1 MIRSNMNI
9 RVTFY
14 LKSTTKKSK
23 RMAIYASIGFKGKRR
38 QIATGLFCDDP
49 KNDWER
55 GGLKGKHQRDNQSKL
70 SNMAMEIEAYDA
82 HEFVDVD
89 QVIDKYYGVETESY
103 CTTILEALD
112 YAYKSQDNLVSRTT
126 RRHITTMNH
135 FKDFIKS
142 NPKIYSN
149 FSIIK
154 GHNRQMFR
162 KHSKDFKQYLML
174 QTNVKQ
180 NSTVFE
186 YFSGVKSLFN
196 KFKEDHKDM
205 IPNII
210 DNPFVGIVKAGSNE
224 ERKKKA
230 LARAIPWSFIERIE
244 KVRHKNLVE
253 EKWRLL
259 ALIQSYTGLSWIEF
273 GKEDVFDIK
282 TMIGGSALIN
292 RRVKQKKEYL
302 VFLSKKVI
310 NLIRDIGE
318 LPFKPFVFDLKF
330 KDADNAKNYGN
341 YKNYLK
347 KLAKEIEFDD
357 GHLTSHRFRHSFGM
371 QALNVWKIPLHIV
384 AKMMGDEVRTV
395 AENYADLNRENII
408 LEQKNCMEAYVEKT
422 A

>member
-1 MIRSNMNI
+1 MIRNNMNI

-14 LKSTTKKSK
+14 LKSTSKNNK
-23 RMAIYASIGFKGKRR
+23 RMAIYASIGFKGKRK

-49 KNDWER
+49 ENDWER

-70 SNMAMEIEAYDA
+70 SKMAMEIEDYDA

-112 YAYKSQDNLVSRTT
+112 YAYKSQDNLVTRTT
-126 RRHITTMNH
+126 KKHITIMNH

-142 NPKIYSN
+142 NPKVYSN

-154 GHNRQMFR
+154 GHNRQMFK
-162 KHSKDFKQYLML
+162 KHSKDFKKYLML

-186 YFSGVKSLFN
+186 YFSGIKSLFN
-196 KFKEDHKDM
+196 KFKEDHNDM
-205 IPNII
+205 IPDII
-210 DNPFVGIVKAGSNE
+210 NNPFVGIVKAESQE

-230 LARAIPWSFIERIE
+230 LERAIPWSFIERIE
-244 KVRHKNLVE
+244 KVRHEDPVE

-292 RRVKQKKEYL
+292 RRVKQKKEYI
-302 VFLSKKVI
+302 VFLSKNVV

-318 LPFKPFVFDLKF
+318 LPFKPYVFDL
-330 KDADNAKNYGN
+330 N
-341 YKNYLK
+341 YKDIECSRNYHSYNSYLK
-347 KLAKEIEFDD
+347 KLAKEIEFED
-357 GHLTSHRFRHSFGM
+357 GNLTSHKFRHSFGM
-371 QALNVWKIPLHIV
+371 QAINVWKIPLHIV
-384 AKMMGDEVRTV
+384 AKMMGDKIETV
-395 AENYADLNRENII
+395 VQNYADLNRDNII
-408 LEQKNCMEAYVEKT
+408 LEQKNCMEAYVEMT

>member
-1 MIRSNMNI
+1 MIRSNINI

-14 LKSTTKKSK
+14 LKSTSKNNK
-23 RMAIYASIGFKGKRR
+23 RMAIYASIGFKGKRK
-38 QIATGLFCDDP
+38 QIATGLFCNDP
-49 KNDWER
+49 ENDWER

-82 HEFVDVD
+82 HQFVDVD

-112 YAYKSQDNLVSRTT
+112 YAYKSQDDLVTRTT
-126 RRHITTMNH
+126 KRHVTIMNH
-135 FKDFIKS
+135 LKCFIKS

-174 QTNVKQ
+174 RKNVKQ
-180 NSTVFE
+180 DSTVFE
-186 YFSGVKSLFN
+186 YFSGIKSLFN
-196 KFKEDHKDM
+196 KFKEDHNDM

-210 DNPFVGIVKAGSNE
+210 DNPFVGIVKAGSKE
-224 ERKKKA
+224 KQKKKA
-230 LARAIPWSFIERIE
+230 LERAIPWSFIERIE
-244 KVRHKNLVE
+244 KLRHENPVE

-292 RRVKQKKEYL
+292 RRVKQKKEYV
-302 VFLSKKVI
+302 VFLNKKVV

-318 LPFKPFVFDLKF
+318 LPFKPYVFDLKYN
-330 KDADNAKNYGN
+330 DNDSAKNYYHYN
-341 YKNYLK
+341 NYLK
-347 KLAKEIEFDD
+347 KLAKKIEFKEDS
-357 GHLTSHRFRHSFGM
+357 LTSHKFRHSFGM
-371 QALNVWKIPLHIV
+371 QAINVWKIPIHIV
-384 AKMMGDEVRTV
+384 AKMMGDEMKTV
-395 AENYADLNRENII
+395 VENYADLNVDNII
-408 LEQKNCMEAYVEKT
+408 LEQRNCIEAHMKST
-422 A
+422 G

>member
-1 MIRSNMNI
+1 
-9 RVTFY
+9 
-14 LKSTTKKSK
+14 
-23 RMAIYASIGFKGKRR
+23 
-38 QIATGLFCDDP
+38 
-49 KNDWER
+49 
-55 GGLKGKHQRDNQSKL
+55 
-70 SNMAMEIEAYDA
+70 MEIEDYDA

-310 NLIRDIGE
+310 NLIRDIDE

-357 GHLTSHRFRHSFGM
+357 GHLTSYRFRHSFGM

>member
-1 MIRSNMNI
+1 
-9 RVTFY
+9 
-14 LKSTTKKSK
+14 
-23 RMAIYASIGFKGKRR
+23 
-38 QIATGLFCDDP
+38 
-49 KNDWER
+49 
-55 GGLKGKHQRDNQSKL
+55 
-70 SNMAMEIEAYDA
+70 
-82 HEFVDVD
+82 
-89 QVIDKYYGVETESY
+89 
-103 CTTILEALD
+103 
-112 YAYKSQDNLVSRTT
+112 
-126 RRHITTMNH
+126 
-135 FKDFIKS
+135 
-142 NPKIYSN
+142 
-149 FSIIK
+149 
-154 GHNRQMFR
+154 
-162 KHSKDFKQYLML
+162 
-174 QTNVKQ
+174 
-180 NSTVFE
+180 
-186 YFSGVKSLFN
+186 
-196 KFKEDHKDM
+196 M

-310 NLIRDIGE
+310 NLIRDIDE

-347 KLAKEIEFDD
+347 K
-357 GHLTSHRFRHSFGM
+357 
-371 QALNVWKIPLHIV
+371 
-384 AKMMGDEVRTV
+384 
-395 AENYADLNRENII
+395 
-408 LEQKNCMEAYVEKT
+408 
-422 A
+422 

>member
-1 MIRSNMNI
+1 MIRSNINI

-14 LKSTTKKSK
+14 LKSTSKNNK
-23 RMAIYASIGFKGKRR
+23 RMAIYASIGFKGKRK
-38 QIATGLFCDDP
+38 QIATGLFCNDP
-49 KNDWER
+49 ENDWER

-82 HEFVDVD
+82 HQFVDVD
-89 QVIDKYYGVETESY
+89 QVIDKYYGAETESY

-112 YAYKSQDNLVSRTT
+112 YAYKSQDDLVTRTT
-126 RRHITTMNH
+126 KRHVTIMNH
-135 FKDFIKS
+135 LKCFIKS

-174 QTNVKQ
+174 RKNVKQ
-180 NSTVFE
+180 DSTVFE
-186 YFSGVKSLFN
+186 YFSGIKSLFN
-196 KFKEDHKDM
+196 KFKEDHNDM

-210 DNPFVGIVKAGSNE
+210 DNPFVGIVKAESQE

-230 LARAIPWSFIERIE
+230 LERAIPWNFIERIE
-244 KVRHKNLVE
+244 KVKHEDPVE

-292 RRVKQKKEYL
+292 RRVKQKKEYI
-302 VFLSKKVI
+302 VFLNKKVL
-310 NLIRDIGE
+310 NLIKNIGE
-318 LPFKPFVFDLKF
+318 LPFKPYVFDLKY
-330 KDADNAKNYGN
+330 KDNDCARN
-341 YKNYLK
+341 YKSYNSYLK
-347 KLAKEIEFDD
+347 QLAKEIEFED
-357 GHLTSHRFRHSFGM
+357 GNLTSHRFRHSFGM
-371 QALNVWKIPLHIV
+371 QAINVWKIPLHIV
-384 AKMMGDEVRTV
+384 AKMMGDKIETV
-395 AENYADLNRENII
+395 VQNYADLDRDNII
-408 LEQKNCMEAYVEKT
+408 LEQKNCMEAYVEMT